1 MKVAKPPSKGERL
14 ANIRLRTGIER
25 VGGSDPDRPESTRA
39 SARCRDLSRRILG
52 VHVAV
57 LAPCVSGSMHIV
69 PDTPKSD
76 HVRWAQQLQRLRL
89 TATNQALGL
98 YLRGYADLVMART
111 PQQALASLH
120 KTQTDLLRHSAHTIA
135 EAAKLW
141 RKQNTELL

>member
-1 MKVAKPPSKGERL
+1 
-14 ANIRLRTGIER
+14 
-25 VGGSDPDRPESTRA
+25 
-39 SARCRDLSRRILG
+39 
-52 VHVAV
+52 
-57 LAPCVSGSMHIV
+57 MHIV

-76 HVRWAQQLQRLRL
+76 TVRWAQQLQRLRL

-98 YLRGYADLVMART
+98 YLRGCADLVMART